1 MARAIKRMLSSLYNV
16 SLRDVVNRI
25 NFALSVQR
33 SWPTVRKKAKEIRE
47 ELQGRFKKY
56 QTPNLYGISAEDF
69 SHYIKSHIGVIDA
82 QAEGYG
88 ANEVERQRDQYIKF
102 YWGHNHDFGAFK
114 QKGRMGDRHITL
126 LATFMA
132 LFPVSFD
139 DFKDKEVFDIGCW
152 TGGTTLALASIA
164 RRVFA
169 IEEVKKYADMASFLV
184 KSFGLSNRA
193 SVHRRSLYDCNSEEF
208 FDRFDIVYF
217 PGVLYHLS
225 DPLLGLRILF
235 NVLKVG
241 GEILIESEGIERQE
255 PFCRFD
261 GMVIHK
267 TGSKENKWFIP
278 SPSALHKMMREAGFD
293 DIETLL
299 YRSEKRGK
307 RLYGYGRKT
316 AQVGICKA
324 GLSVPTIR

>member
-1 MARAIKRMLSSLYNV
+1 MALAIKRMLSNLYNI
-16 SLRDVVNRI
+16 SLQEVVNRI
-25 NFALSVQR
+25 NYALSVLR
-33 SWPTVRKKAKEIRE
+33 SRPIRKKAKEISE

-56 QTPNLYGISAEDF
+56 QIPNLYGISAEEF

-88 ANEVERQRDQYIKF
+88 ANEVECQRDQYIQF

-139 DFKDKEVFDIGCW
+139 DLKDKEVFDIGCW
-152 TGGTTLALASIA
+152 TGGTTLSLASIA
-164 RRVFA
+164 GRVFA

-184 KSFGLSNRA
+184 NSFGLSNRA
-193 SVHRRSLYDCNSEEF
+193 SVQHRSLYDCNSEEF

-235 NVLKVG
+235 NALKVG
-241 GEILIESEGIERQE
+241 GKILIESEGIERQE

-261 GMVIHK
+261 GIIY
-267 TGSKENKWFIP
+267 SKRRKDNKWFIP
-278 SPSALHKMMREAGFD
+278 SPSALHKMMKEAGFD
-293 DIETLL
+293 DIETVF
-299 YRSEKRGK
+299 YGRKKKK
-307 RLYGYGRKT
+307 RLYGYGKKT
-316 AQVGICKA
+316 AHVGICKA

>member
-1 MARAIKRMLSSLYNV
+1 MARAIKRMLSNLYNV
-16 SLRDVVNRI
+16 SLREVVHSLCSALSFERSRSAVRKKVNRI
-25 NFALSVQR
+25 
-33 SWPTVRKKAKEIRE
+33 RE
-47 ELQGRFKKY
+47 DLQGRFKEY
-56 QTPNLYGISAEDF
+56 QTANLCDISEEDF
-69 SHYIKSHIGVIDA
+69 SHYINSRIGVIDA

-114 QKGRMGDRHITL
+114 QEGRMGDRHITL

-164 RRVFA
+164 RRVFS
-169 IEEVKKYADMASFLV
+169 IEEVKKYADMASFLL

-193 SVHRRSLYDCNSEEF
+193 SVHHRSLYDCNSEEF

-235 NVLKVG
+235 NALKVG
-241 GEILIESEGIERQE
+241 GEILIESMGIERQE
-255 PFCRFD
+255 PFCRFE
-261 GMVIHK
+261 GTSIK
-267 TGSKENKWFIP
+267 RKGGKENKWFIP
-278 SPSALHKMMREAGFD
+278 SPSALHKMMKEAGFD
-293 DIETLL
+293 DIETLF
-299 YRSEKRGK
+299 
-307 RLYGYGRKT
+307 YGRKKEKRLFGYGKKR